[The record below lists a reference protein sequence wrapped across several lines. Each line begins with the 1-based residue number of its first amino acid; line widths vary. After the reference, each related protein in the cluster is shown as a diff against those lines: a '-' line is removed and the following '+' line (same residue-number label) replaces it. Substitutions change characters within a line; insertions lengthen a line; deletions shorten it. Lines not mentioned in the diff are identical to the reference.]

1 MRSILNNEFGNK
13 WVGSNI
19 SCCSP
24 CNVKESMSVL
34 SGDVMLSG
42 HHDLDLSLKPPNITV
57 KNG

>member
-13 WVGSNI
+13 WVGSNF

-24 CNVKESMSVL
+24 CVVKESMSVP
-34 SGDVMLSG
+34 SGDVMLSV
-42 HHDLDLSLKPPNITV
+42 HHDLDLALKAPNITV